1 MIQTFLTGHT
11 VAGLRALGV
20 RGLPVTDYSEQI
32 HALLCL
38 RGMNDIADCF
48 AVPLRIHPQHDL
60 QWYSPL
66 RGEITVWTE
75 ADVQQKQQALLVL
88 EQAFTAIEQL
98 SEHCQASHT
107 PAGAFFSRLLDKMTS
122 FPGEEAIYLINNV
135 PVITF
140 WSYRL
145 TDCHLSGRQLTERSL
160 AALSSQLP
168 PADNP
173 ESAQQ
178 PSSLFMPVPDNQL
191 RLPSDAQ
198 TIKSPQTVLWLA
210 TALIVGA
217 LLVITAGYFF
227 GDYLYTSQQLP
238 TKVSATP
245 VEKIKV
251 TTSRKILPDIRLPL
265 QLSTLLPPASPPP
278 SAVKSPPAEHRL
290 QLSASSVK
298 MGDVRVMDG
307 DWRAII
313 PGPEGNSQLL
323 LFRFK
328 QGRGEVRFDLPKQG
342 HCKADSRSGFLPS
355 GTLALRSRYTASCQD
370 GSRIRVPP
378 VNCTLS
384 ATGTQC
390 STTADA
396 VPPGQTVILSA
407 AGGR

>member
-11 VAGLRALGV
+11 VAGIRALGV

-38 RGMNDIADCF
+38 RDMGNIADCF
-48 AVPLRIHPQHDL
+48 AVPLRINPQHDL

-75 ADVQQKQQALLVL
+75 ADVQQKQRALLVL

-98 SEHCQASHT
+98 SEHCLASQT
-107 PAGAFFSRLLDKMTS
+107 PAGAFFARLLDKMTS
-122 FPGEEAIYLINNV
+122 FPGEEAIYLVNNE

-145 TDCHLSGRQLTERSL
+145 NDCPLSGRQLTERSL
-160 AALSSQLP
+160 AALSSQLTLP
-168 PADNP
+168 DNP

-178 PSSLFMPVPDNQL
+178 SSLLFMPVQDNQL
-191 RLPSDAQ
+191 PLPSDEQAL
-198 TIKSPQTVLWLA
+198 KSPQTVLWLS
-210 TALIVGA
+210 TSLIFGVLLLIV
-217 LLVITAGYFF
+217 AGYFF
-227 GDYLYTSQQLP
+227 GDYLYTSQQIP
-238 TKVSATP
+238 TKVSATSA
-245 VEKIKV
+245 KTTQV
-251 TTSRKILPDIRLPL
+251 TTSRKTLPDIWLPL
-265 QLSTLLPPASPPP
+265 RPSTLQPPVSPP
-278 SAVKSPPAEHRL
+278 SAVKSSPVEHRL

-342 HCKADSRSGFLPS
+342 HCKAESRSGFLPS

-378 VNCTLS
+378 VNCILS

-396 VPPGQTVILSA
+396 VPPGQTVIFSA

>member
-11 VAGLRALGV
+11 GSGLRALGV

-38 RGMNDIADCF
+38 RGMSNIADCF
-48 AVPLRIHPQHDL
+48 AVPLRIHHQHDL

-75 ADVQQKQQALLVL
+75 ADVQQKHRALLVL

-122 FPGEEAIYLINNV
+122 FPGEEAIYLVNNQ

-145 TDCHLSGRQLTERSL
+145 NDCHLSGRQLTEKSL

-168 PADNP
+168 AADNP
-173 ESAQQ
+173 EFAQQ
-178 PSSLFMPVPDNQL
+178 SSPLLMPVPDNHL
-191 RLPSDAQ
+191 LLPSAEQ
-198 TIKSPQTVLWLA
+198 ALKSPQTSLWLA
-210 TALIVGA
+210 TTLIVGII
-217 LLVITAGYFF
+217 LIITAGYFL
-227 GDYLYTSQQLP
+227 GDYLYTSQQIL
-238 TKVSATP
+238 TKVSTTP
-245 VEKIKV
+245 AGKIQV
-251 TTSRKILPDIRLPL
+251 TTSHKSLPDIRLPL
-265 QLSTLLPPASPPP
+265 QPSTLQPPASPPP
-278 SAVKSPPAEHRL
+278 SAVKSSPVEHRL

-298 MGDVRVMDG
+298 MGDIRVMDG

-342 HCKADSRSGFLPS
+342 HCKAESRSGFLPS

-370 GSRIRVPP
+370 GSRIRVPA
-378 VNCTLS
+378 VNCTRS
-384 ATGTQC
+384 TTGTQC

-407 AGGR
+407 AGVR